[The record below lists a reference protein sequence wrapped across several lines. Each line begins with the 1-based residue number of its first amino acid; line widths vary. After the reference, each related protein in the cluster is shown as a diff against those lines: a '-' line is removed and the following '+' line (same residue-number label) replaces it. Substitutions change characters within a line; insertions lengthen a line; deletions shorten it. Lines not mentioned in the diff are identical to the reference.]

1 MLTGMRVL
9 VVEDEAMIVMLIEAF
24 LEDLEC
30 KVVGTASSLKAAL
43 EKARSLVM
51 DVALLDINLAG
62 EMSYPVAEVLQS
74 RNIPFSFSTGYG
86 TDDLPSG
93 LRAAPVLHKPFRRDQ
108 LVKILRDVTG
118 SRR

>member
-1 MLTGMRVL
+1 MLTGKRVL
-9 VVEDEAMIVMLIEAF
+9 VVDDEAMIVMLMEAF

-30 KVVGTASSLKAAL
+30 KVVGTASSLRDAL
-43 EKARSLVM
+43 EKARSLAM

-74 RNIPFSFSTGYG
+74 RNIPFAFATGYG
-86 TDDLPSG
+86 TVGLPSG
-93 LRAAPVLHKPFRRDQ
+93 LRAAPVLTKPFRRDQ
-108 LVKILRDVTG
+108 LCDILRDATG